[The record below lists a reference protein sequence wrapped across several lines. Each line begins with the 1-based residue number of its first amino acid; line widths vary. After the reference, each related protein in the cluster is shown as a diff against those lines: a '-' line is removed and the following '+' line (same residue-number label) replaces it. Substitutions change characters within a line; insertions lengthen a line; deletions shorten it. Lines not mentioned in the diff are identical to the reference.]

1 MKVRVG
7 SDLHGGK
14 GGVEAG
20 LRFRFCN
27 RGRVIQ
33 NFSFGREKAEEKKR
47 EKGVMKCKVFLWCG

>member
-27 RGRVIQ
+27 RERVIQ
-33 NFSFGREKAEEKKR
+33 NFSFDREKAEEKKR
-47 EKGVMKCKVFLWCG
+47 EKGYCEV